1 MTAPELRVLIVED
14 DASMSRMVRHLLEL
28 EGFTEVRHAWNGQQ
42 ALETADQTDI
52 VLLDHQLPD
61 MSGMDLLPRLLDR
74 ARPPAVI
81 MVTGHGSESLA
92 AAALRAG
99 AVDYLTKD
107 HTLADLLPRVVER
120 VRRTR
125 QLQLA
130 LADAERELV
139 GKERLAAIGEMAVA
153 LHHEINNPLTAALAE
168 VDLALEERG
177 LPAATREGLTTA
189 REALLRIRDTV
200 QRAVD
205 LKRSD
210 PVPYLADRQM
220 IPLDSPEPGKR
231 SVRPEP

>member
-1 MTAPELRVLIVED
+1 MSAPDLRVLIVED
-14 DASMSRMVRHLLEL
+14 DSSMSRMVRHLLEL
-28 EGFTEVRHAWNGQQ
+28 EGFTEVRQAWNGEQ
-42 ALETADQTDI
+42 ALQSAEQIDI

-61 MSGMDLLPRLLDR
+61 MRGMDLLPRLLDR
-74 ARPPAVI
+74 PRPPAVI

-130 LADAERELV
+130 LADAEQELV

-168 VDLALEERG
+168 VDLALEEGG
-177 LPAATREGLTTA
+177 LPGTTREGLRTA

-205 LKRSD
+205 LRHSD
-210 PVPYLADRQM
+210 PVPYLADRRM
-220 IPLDSPEPGKR
+220 IPLDPRDTADRVESP
-231 SVRPEP
+231 